1 MDTAQT
7 VAKAMGLLELLSRK
21 KALTA
26 SLIISETGMHKS
38 TAYRLLGTLTRLG
51 YIRKDSN
58 TGLYS
63 LSPKI
68 LSLASAVTE
77 TRDITEIARPWLEE
91 IHRKTG
97 EAVHLAVLDKDE
109 LVYLDKIE
117 STRSLR
123 VVMSSRPGSHAP
135 LYCTGIGKILLS
147 GMGDHQF
154 RDYLKTLK
162 FSGYTENTITDAS
175 ALLTEIDRIREQG
188 YAEDNEEH
196 EDGVYCIA
204 APVRGPGGNIA
215 AAFSVSIP
223 SVRKAEALDSGLVND
238 VKKASEGISRAAG

>member
-7 VAKAMGLLELLSRK
+7 VAKAMGLLELLSRNSN
-21 KALTA
+21 LTA
-26 SLIISETGMHKS
+26 PRIISETGMHKS
-38 TAYRLLGTLTRLG
+38 TAYRLLGTLTQLG
-51 YIRKDSN
+51 YIRKDGH

-91 IHRKTG
+91 IHHKTG
-97 EAVHLAVLDKDE
+97 EAVHMAVLDKDE

-147 GMGDHQF
+147 GMSDHRF
-154 RDYLKTLK
+154 REYLKTLK
-162 FSGYTENTITDAS
+162 FSEYTENTITDAA
-175 ALLTEIDRIREQG
+175 ALLAEIDKIREQG

-196 EDGVYCIA
+196 EEGVYCIA
-204 APVRGPGGNIA
+204 APVKGPDGSIT

-223 SVRKAEALDSGLVND
+223 SVRKAEALNNRLIDD
-238 VKKASEGISRAAG
+238 VKRASENISRAAG